1 MTKYQDSFDM
11 SDSANYGAFEDV
23 AFTTATPFMEDL
35 AAIDHAALAENLAWL
50 EDAGARL
57 FIACGNTGEYYA
69 LTAEERVEVVRTHCE
84 TVSDESVVVGGAGGS
99 LKAVQSLASQYEA
112 VGADAVMVMNPTFT
126 YRHRD
131 GLLTYY
137 QSIADSTTL
146 DVVLYKRGTELPD
159 TVIAELTTVEN
170 VVAVKYAVNDI
181 AAFSSLIRDS
191 PGTVTWV
198 NGIAERFAPSFHV
211 EGATGFTTGL
221 GNFAPKASL
230 ALQESLRI
238 EDYSRA
244 RELRDL
250 LAPVESLRQESGS
263 DPNLRAANNVPV
275 VKYGL
280 ELAGLTGGPCR
291 PPIVELTDADVDRL
305 ERYYNDIENT
315 LS

>member
-1 MTKYQDSFDM
+1 MI
-11 SDSANYGAFEDV
+11 DSATYEAFEDV
-23 AFTTATPFMEDL
+23 AFTTATPFTDDL
-35 AAIDHAALAENLAWL
+35 ATIDHAALAENLAWL

-69 LTAEERVEVVRTHCE
+69 LTEEERINVVQTHVEVVSAKST
-84 TVSDESVVVGGAGGS
+84 VVGGAGGS
-99 LKAVQSLASQYEA
+99 LKTVAALSAEYESA
-112 VGADAVMVMNPTFT
+112 GADAVMVMNPAFV
-126 YRHRD
+126 YSHRD
-131 GLLTYY
+131 GLLEYY
-137 QSIADSTTL
+137 RSIAEATSL
-146 DVVLYKRGTELPD
+146 DVVLYKRGPALPD
-159 TVIAELTTVEN
+159 AVIAELTTIEN
-170 VVAVKYAVNDI
+170 VVAVKYAMNDI
-181 AAFSSLIRDS
+181 AAFSSIVRDS

-230 ALQESLRI
+230 TLQESLQM

-244 RELRDL
+244 RELRDV
-250 LAPVESLRQESGS
+250 LAPVESLRQESGT
-263 DPNLRAANNVPV
+263 DPTLRAANNVPV

-291 PPIVELTDADVDRL
+291 PPIVELTDADADRL
-305 ERYYNDIENT
+305 ERYYHDIENA